1 MVALMEDA
9 GARVDLLQE
18 LRAKGLISLFRR
30 LTAYFRERHPDI
42 VHVQYVAPGLIP
54 VLAARVAGVRT
65 IFSTVHQPGRT
76 YGWKARL
83 YLKFAASLCT
93 SFICNSLA
101 VERSWFGDSSLFD
114 PARARMRR
122 HWTIYN
128 AVDVEKIAAIAAA
141 ADVPA
146 LRSEF
151 GLGAGP
157 VIGCVGRLRHEKG
170 QAILLEAMEEV
181 VKTFATA
188 RLLVV
193 GDGPHA
199 DTLKHHA
206 AQKGLQNHVIWC
218 GMTDA
223 DRVFQLYRLMDV
235 VAVPSRFE
243 GFGLVAAEAMAAGR
257 PVVASAVDGLE
268 EVVENGVTGLLVPL
282 GDSAAL
288 ATALIDLLRHPAKAI
303 GMGRKGK
310 ERVRKLFSIERYRE
324 CILAAYAQCVNPGQ
338 TGGQG

>member
-1 MVALMEDA
+1 MEEA

-18 LRAKGLISLFRR
+18 LRANGMIRLFRR

-65 IFSTVHQPGRT
+65 VFSTVHQPGRT
-76 YGWKARL
+76 YGWKTRL

-93 SFICNSLA
+93 SFFCNSLA

-114 PARARMRR
+114 PESTLKRR

-128 AVDVEKIAAIAAA
+128 AVDAEKIAAIAAT
-141 ADVPA
+141 ADMPA

-151 GLGAGP
+151 GLMTGP

-170 QAILLEAMEEV
+170 QILLLDAMAEV
-181 VKTFATA
+181 INTIAMA

-193 GDGPHA
+193 GDGPDADALKRHA
-199 DTLKHHA
+199 T
-206 AQKGLQNHVIWC
+206 QRGMQNHIIWC
-218 GMTDA
+218 GKTDA
-223 DRVFQLYRLMDV
+223 ERVYHLYRLMDV
-235 VAVPSRFE
+235 VAVPSVFE

-257 PVVASAVDGLE
+257 AVVASAVDGLA
-268 EVVENGVTGLLVPL
+268 EVVEDGVTGLLVSP
-282 GDSAAL
+282 GDSTAL
-288 ATALIDLLRHPAKAI
+288 ATALIDLLQHPAKAVE
-303 GMGRKGK
+303 MGRQGK
-310 ERVRKLFSIERYRE
+310 ARVRELFPMERYRE
-324 CILAAYAQCVNPGQ
+324 SILAVYAQCVNR
-338 TGGQG
+338 GQGD